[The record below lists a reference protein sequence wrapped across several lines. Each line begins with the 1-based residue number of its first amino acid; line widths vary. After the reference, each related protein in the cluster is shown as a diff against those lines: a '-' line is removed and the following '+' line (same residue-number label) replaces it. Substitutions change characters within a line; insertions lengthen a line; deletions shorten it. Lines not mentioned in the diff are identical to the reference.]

1 MRSGVAGMSEFALRK
16 VVWKRSCRLIP
27 SRFPPVEPYQPIAP
41 SGSWDALKAIELLT
55 NPRLREVSARDYL
68 LPEDRSVEQNWVVA
82 PFAYPNPHPSRFSDG
97 SFGYCV
103 VAGSDEGALAD
114 SVASREIFLR
124 KTREP
129 ATKLDMRM
137 LATPLSA
144 SLHDLSALDGAEPT
158 KIRQAVLSLRESKSY
173 GVLLPSRTRNG
184 ESIAVVLRPTAF
196 AGPAVQ
202 SDHYSYI
209 WDGQRISQIY
219 CYSDGRTIDPD
230 ELMTAKKRRAA

>member
-1 MRSGVAGMSEFALRK
+1 MRSGVAGMSEFAVRK
-16 VVWKRSCRLIP
+16 VEWKRSCRLIP

-41 SGSWDALKAIELLT
+41 SAIWDALKAIEVMT

-68 LPEDRSVEQNWVVA
+68 LPEDRGVEQNWVVA

-103 VAGSDEGALAD
+103 VAQSDEGALAD

-137 LATPLSA
+137 LVTPLTA
-144 SLHDLSALDGAEPT
+144 SLHDVSALDGAEPG
-158 KIRQAVLSLRESKSY
+158 KIRQAAISLREEKSY
-173 GVLLPSRTRNG
+173 GLLLPSRTRRA

-196 AGPAVQ
+196 TGPAVQ
-202 SDHYSYI
+202 TDHYSYV
-209 WDGQRISQIY
+209 WDGERISQIY
-219 CYSDGRTIDPD
+219 CYTDGRTIDPD
-230 ELMTAKKRRAA
+230 ELINVKKRRAA

>member
-16 VVWKRSCRLIP
+16 IAWKRSCRLIP

-41 SGSWDALKAIELLT
+41 SETWDALKAIELMT

-68 LPEDRSVEQNWVVA
+68 WPEDRGVEQNWVVA

-97 SFGYCV
+97 SFGYCI
-103 VAGSDEGALAD
+103 VAESDDGALAD

-137 LATPLSA
+137 LVTPLLT
-144 SLHDLSALDGAEPT
+144 SLHDLAALDSAEPG
-158 KIRQAVLSLRESKSY
+158 KIRQAAISLREDKSY
-173 GVLLPSRTRNG
+173 GLLLPSRTRSG
-184 ESIAVVLRPTAF
+184 ESIAITLRPTAF
-196 AGPAVQ
+196 AGAAVQ

-209 WDGQRISQIY
+209 WDGERISQIY
-219 CYSDGRTIDPD
+219 CYSDGRTIDPKD
-230 ELMTAKKRRAA
+230 LITAKKRRAA

>member
-1 MRSGVAGMSEFALRK
+1 MSEFALRK
-16 VVWKRSCRLIP
+16 VAWKRSCRLIP

-41 SGSWDALKAIELLT
+41 SEMWDALKAIEVMT

-68 LPEDRSVEQNWVVA
+68 WPEDKGVEQNWVVA

-103 VAGSDEGALAD
+103 VAESDYGALAD
-114 SVASREIFLR
+114 SVASREVFLR

-137 LATPLSA
+137 LVTPLSA
-144 SLHDLSALDGAEPT
+144 SLHDVSALDGAEPG
-158 KIRQAVLSLRESKSY
+158 KIRQAAISLRDKKSH
-173 GVLLPSRTRNG
+173 GLLLPSRTRSG
-184 ESIAVVLRPTAF
+184 ESIAVALRPTAF

-202 SDHYSYI
+202 TDHYSYI
-209 WDGQRISQIY
+209 WDGHRISQIY

-230 ELMTAKKRRAA
+230 ELTTAKKRRAA

>member
-1 MRSGVAGMSEFALRK
+1 MSKFALRK
-16 VVWKRSCRLIP
+16 VVWTRTCRLIP
-27 SRFPPVEPYQPIAP
+27 SRFPPVAPYQPVAAP
-41 SGSWDALKAIELLT
+41 ETWNALEAIERMT

-68 LPEDRSVEQNWVVA
+68 WPEDRGVEQNWLVA
-82 PFAYPNPHPSRFSDG
+82 PFAYPHPNPSRFSDG

-103 VAGSDEGALAD
+103 VAESDDGALAD
-114 SVASREIFLR
+114 SVTSRETFLR

-137 LATPLSA
+137 FVTPLSA
-144 SLHDLSALDGAEPT
+144 LLHDLTGMGDAEPSR
-158 KIRQAVLSLRESKSY
+158 IRQVAISLREEKSY
-173 GVLLPSRTRNG
+173 GLLLPSRSRRG

-196 AGPAVQ
+196 AGPVVQ
-202 SDHYSYI
+202 SHHYSYI

-230 ELMTAKKRRAA
+230 ELITAKKRRAA